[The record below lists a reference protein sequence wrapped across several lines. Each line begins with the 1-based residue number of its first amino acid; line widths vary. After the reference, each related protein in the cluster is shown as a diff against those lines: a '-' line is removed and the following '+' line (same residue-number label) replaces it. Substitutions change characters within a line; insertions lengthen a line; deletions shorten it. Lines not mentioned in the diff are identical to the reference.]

1 QAPVLRPVVPLGM
14 QRGTTLE
21 LTLTG
26 SNLAEPTAL
35 WTSFP
40 AKVTFPTDANNG
52 KDNAK
57 LRVRLAVPADAPL
70 DFHSLRLTT
79 ARGISNLRLF
89 CIDDL
94 PQVMETDSNRS
105 KSTAQAVPVP
115 CVVVG
120 KADAEVNDYFKISV
134 KAGQRVSF
142 EVLGRRLG
150 SLFDP

>member
-1 QAPVLRPVVPLGM
+1 RHTLLLPLSVALLLFPAGTNYAQKAPPPGQPNPQAPVLRPVVPLGM

-35 WTSFP
+35 GTSFP
-40 AKVTFPTDANNG
+40 AKGSFPTDANNG

-57 LRVRLAVPADAPL
+57 LRVRLEVPADAPL
-70 DFHSLRLTT
+70 GFHSLRLTT

-94 PQVMETDSNRS
+94 PQVMETDSNHS

-120 KADAEVNDYFKISV
+120 K
-134 KAGQRVSF
+134 
-142 EVLGRRLG
+142 
-150 SLFDP
+150 